1 MNLAYQLAN
10 KPYIA
15 ISGKIEIIMV
25 NYTNTYVEKSK
36 KIRHKSKLVKVRIN
50 NKKSIDLRLKRIVL
64 MMTAG
69 HWEVDTIL
77 G

>member
-1 MNLAYQLAN
+1 MA
-10 KPYIA
+10 
-15 ISGKIEIIMV
+15 V

-69 HWEVDTIL
+69 HWEVDTIFWVKPEIIFTYY